1 MQLKISRSLKHVYT
15 VLLATFWLA
24 AAVPTYA
31 NSVILMELTAG
42 RKLAGLFLEDLQNSP
57 TTFRAN
63 CVAIAAFQ

>member
-1 MQLKISRSLKHVYT
+1 
-15 VLLATFWLA
+15 
-24 AAVPTYA
+24 
-31 NSVILMELTAG
+31 MELTAG